1 MSLSIPALFFGYV
14 FAALAVLGAV
24 VFLDWR
30 RRKRFEPEPTED
42 HIFRCKRCGSVY
54 TDDPDVDVSR
64 CARCGT
70 ANEPVEF

>member
-1 MSLSIPALFFGYV
+1 MTFSIHTLVFGYV
-14 FAALAVLGAV
+14 LLALGALGALM
-24 VFLDWR
+24 FADWR

-64 CARCGT
+64 CAQCGT

>member
-1 MSLSIPALFFGYV
+1 MTFSIHTLLFGYV
-14 FAALAVLGAV
+14 LLALGALGTV

-42 HIFRCKRCGSVY
+42 HIFRCTRCGSVY
-54 TDDPDVDVSR
+54 TDDRDVDVSR
-64 CARCGT
+64 CAQCGT